1 MEIKMKTKLIRVF
14 VGIVIGAFVCVTAN
28 AQDNKIRAAAGD
40 KYVISAKAG
49 GVNETGGDVTIR
61 RADGTAGHLVK
72 GDDLNIGD
80 QVYTGTDGKA
90 EVLLNPGSYMR
101 VGSDTAFEFTTT
113 SLDDLRLKLGSGS
126 AIFEVIADDD
136 FKVTVLM
143 PRTAVA
149 LTRSGV
155 RTAQRNWLKRMRASS
170 VPQCETRWLIPS
182 TAGGIYTIRSAS
194 GYLTRLAV
202 IGALCR
208 SATDGAL
215 LTDIIT
221 ILISGMSACRVGST
235 ISLRR

>member
-1 MEIKMKTKLIRVF
+1 MKTKLIRVF

-155 RTAQRNWLKRMRASS
+155 YRVDILPDRSTKVSVLKGKMF
-170 VPQCETRWLIPS
+170 
-182 TAGGIYTIRSAS
+182 AGAESKTVIKS
-194 GYLTRLAV
+194 G
-202 IGALCR
+202 R
-208 SATDGAL
+208 SATIAGINVD
-215 LTDIIT
+215 
-221 ILISGMSACRVGST
+221 VQ
-235 ISLRR
+235 